1 MDNRILNAI
10 TGRLSLRA
18 PQEES
23 LRALASALDAA
34 PDMLNKERELDSLQ
48 KAISAEFPTLTDF
61 EREFPSLCFALATGV
76 GKTRLMGAFISYL
89 HLACGIKNFFVLAPN
104 LTIYNKLIT
113 DFTPNSPKY
122 VFKGIAEFAA
132 YSPQVVTG
140 DNYESASTGDILSP
154 VAINIF
160 NIAKINSEVRG
171 GKAPRIKRL
180 RETIGDSYFNYLANL
195 PDLVMLMDESHRYRA
210 SAGVRSLNELNP
222 LMGLELTA
230 TPFTESNRGPV
241 PFKNVVVDYPLAR
254 AMDDGFVKEPAVVT
268 QRNFNASQYSAEQL
282 ERIKLEDGIRLHEST
297 KVELFTYAKQQGVQT
312 VKPFMLVIARDTTH
326 AAQLLELL
334 ENQLFDSRYKG
345 KVIQVDS
352 SRSGAAEEEMV
363 ERLLVVESFDEPTEI
378 VIHVNM
384 LKEGWDVT
392 NLYTIVPLRAANAR
406 TLIEQSIGRG
416 LRLPYGKR
424 TGVEAVDRLSIV
436 AHDRFQEIVDEANN
450 PQNPLR
456 LKQLILDAQG
466 DDAPREAVVVKS
478 RLETVLGDG
487 ESAAESTSGQYP
499 GKGETLTFGSDRE
512 RQVADITWK
521 VIQSYQH
528 KPQQAATA
536 KQLLGADI
544 QAAITQAVQEQ
555 LTGEQQSLLAEIE
568 QTDVAAVVA
577 KTTALMVG
585 QTIDMPRIVV
595 QPVGEISYG
604 YHPFTLELTHLNLQP
619 SNRELI
625 SQSLQTN
632 QQLSISSTPN
642 KKYQRLEDYIV
653 EHLVDKDDISYDEHA
668 GLIYS
673 LAGQAVAYFS
683 EVKTYSEDELHNIFF
698 GYGKLLADN
707 IHAQMAA
714 HYWEKA
720 SGYEVKVN
728 GGFTPLKEAAY
739 TKAKDQ
745 PIHSYR
751 DTVAEVGK
759 IKQMLFGGFNKCL
772 YPLQKFD
779 SDTERRFSIILERDS
794 LKWFK
799 PVVGQFQ
806 IVYKDGVEHRQ
817 YQPDFV
823 AELNNEVLMVET
835 KARNEMED
843 PVVQAKAEAAGE
855 YCKNASDYLQGHGG
869 KPWRYA
875 LVAHDEVSENRAT
888 SDF

>member
-23 LRALASALDAA
+23 LRALATALDAA
-34 PDMLNKERELDSLQ
+34 PDMLKKERELEHLRQ
-48 KAISAEFPTLTDF
+48 ILSAEFPALTDF

-104 LTIYNKLIT
+104 LTIYNKLIG

-140 DNYESASTGDILSP
+140 DNYESAATADMLSP
-154 VAINIF
+154 VTINIF

-230 TPFTESNRGPV
+230 TPFTESSRGPV

-282 ERIKLEDGIRLHEST
+282 ERIKLEDGIRLHEAT

-334 ENQLFDSRYKG
+334 ENQLFDGRYKG

-363 ERLLVVESFDEPTEI
+363 TRLLAVESFDEPTEI

-424 TGVEAVDRLSIV
+424 TGVDAVDRLNIV

-456 LKQLILDAQG
+456 LKQVILDADG
-466 DDAPREAVVVKS
+466 EDAPRESVVVKPH
-478 RLETVLGDG
+478 LEIVLAG
-487 ESAAESTSGQYP
+487 AEPTATEYP
-499 GKGETLTFGSDRE
+499 GKDEKLTLGGERE
-512 RQVADITWK
+512 RQVAVAAWR

-528 KPQQAATA
+528 RPQQAPTSR
-536 KQLLGADI
+536 QLLNTDI
-544 QAAITQAVQEQ
+544 QAAITQTVQEQ
-555 LTGEQQSLLAEIE
+555 LTGEQQSLLAEE
-568 QTDVAAVVA
+568 EKMDVAAVVA
-577 KTTALMVG
+577 KATALMVD

-595 QPVGEISYG
+595 QPVGDISYG
-604 YHPFTLELTHLNLQP
+604 YHLFDLELKHLNLQP

-632 QQLSISSTPN
+632 QQISISSTPN

-668 GLIYS
+668 ELIYA
-673 LAGQAVAYFS
+673 LAGQAVAWFN
-683 EVKTYSEDELHNIFF
+683 EVKAYSDDELHNIFF

-707 IHAQMAA
+707 IHAQMAE

-720 SGYEVKVN
+720 SGYEVKVSS
-728 GGFTPLKEAAY
+728 GFTPLKEAAY

-745 PIHSYR
+745 PVHNYR
-751 DTVAEVGK
+751 HTVAEVGK
-759 IKQMLFGGFNKCL
+759 IKQSLFGKFAKCL

-779 SDTERRFSIILERDS
+779 SDTERRFAVILERDAT
-794 LKWFK
+794 KWFK
-799 PVVGQFQ
+799 PASGQFQ
-806 IVYKDGVEHRQ
+806 IVYKDGVDHRH

-823 AELNNEVLMVET
+823 AELDHEVLMVET
-835 KARNEMED
+835 KARNELDD
-843 PVVQAKAEAAGE
+843 PIVQAKAEAARE
-855 YCKNASDYLQGHGG
+855 YCKNASGYLQANGG
-869 KPWRYA
+869 KPWRYV
-875 LVAHDEVSENRAT
+875 LVAHDEVSENRAA
-888 SDF
+888 SDY